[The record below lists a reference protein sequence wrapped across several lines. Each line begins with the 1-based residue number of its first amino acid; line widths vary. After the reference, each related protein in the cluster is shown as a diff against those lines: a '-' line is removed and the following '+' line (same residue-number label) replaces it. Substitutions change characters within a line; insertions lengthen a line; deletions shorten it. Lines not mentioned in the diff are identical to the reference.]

1 MEVEELEE
9 SPASKSVS
17 KKMSK
22 RRYTVAREEFR
33 KAMESAISDVVE
45 HGINFSSSSDDDMA
59 DLTAQVVDKLMPLPS
74 KKTSVLTQKMQQH
87 AETIFFHWE
96 NSSSDEMVTDEN
108 KMTSHPALMDL
119 QKAIDGVVKESVEDD
134 HQRMSVTEQIMSE
147 IITAGVT
154 ARNLAKVPEKL
165 SEEESDDSSRRA
177 YRNPNPG

>member
-1 MEVEELEE
+1 MEELEE

-45 HGINFSSSSDDDMA
+45 HGIFSSSSSDDDMA

-74 KKTSVLTQKMQQH
+74 KKKTSVLTQKMQQH

-96 NSSSDEMVTDEN
+96 NSSSDEMVTDED

-147 IITAGVT
+147 IITAGVS
-154 ARNLAKVPEKL
+154 ARKLAKVEEKFGKYFGYL
-165 SEEESDDSSRRA
+165 HEPWERLR
-177 YRNPNPG
+177 